1 MLTSFSFSLS
11 IIYSISQSKHVLSI
25 FWVSMCENLDAHIFP
40 FRQSSIFSN
49 MMVFLH
55 LSLIW
60 NLPLVLSLTMSLC
73 SFCIPCTSGG
83 GFDNFY
89 SLCSSFKISSSL
101 FIIVSMGKLL
111 NLVFYR
117 VLPLFDLMCEVFI
130 FRRNLWPVSFGRF
143 NRDPHFFDWSL
154 TRHYD
159 FLHLCYLDESYNSH
173 TFPLDHTVCWLYK
186 WC

>member
-117 VLPLFDLMCEVFI
+117 FCLCLIWCVKYLFSAVIFDLFLSGDSTGIPISLIEVSLDITI
-130 FRRNLWPVSFGRF
+130 FYTYVT
-143 NRDPHFFDWSL
+143 L
-154 TRHYD
+154 TKVTILTL
-159 FLHLCYLDESYNSH
+159 FL
-173 TFPLDHTVCWLYK
+173 
-186 WC
+186 